1 MKRSMLRAVLLGGV
15 LLGAFGLPAI
25 AFEAG
30 LPLAQA
36 PAEQVGMSAKKLE
49 RIREA
54 LKGEIDQDKLPG
66 TVVMPSLR
74 LSDEGVERSP
84 AIAMRCS
91 LPSRP
96 NALSFL
102 PRSISARAVR

>member
-1 MKRSMLRAVLLGGV
+1 MKRSMLCAALLGGV
-15 LLGAFGLPAI
+15 LLGAFGLPAT

-36 PAEQVGMSAKKLE
+36 PADQVGMSAKKLE

-66 TVVMPSLR
+66 TVVMVARKGQLVYADAVGFR
-74 LSDEGVERSP
+74 TRTP
-84 AIAMRCS
+84 AR
-91 LPSRP
+91 RW
-96 NALSFL
+96 
-102 PRSISARAVR
+102 RSIPCSASIR

>member
-15 LLGAFGLPAI
+15 LLGAFALPAT

-30 LPLAQA
+30 LPLAKA
-36 PAEQVGMSAKKLE
+36 PADQVGMSAKKLE

-66 TVVMPSLR
+66 TVVMVARKGQLVYADAVGFQDKSA
-74 LSDEGVERSP
+74 GK
-84 AIAMRCS
+84 AMAS
-91 LPSRP
+91 
-96 NALSFL
+96 
-102 PRSISARAVR
+102 